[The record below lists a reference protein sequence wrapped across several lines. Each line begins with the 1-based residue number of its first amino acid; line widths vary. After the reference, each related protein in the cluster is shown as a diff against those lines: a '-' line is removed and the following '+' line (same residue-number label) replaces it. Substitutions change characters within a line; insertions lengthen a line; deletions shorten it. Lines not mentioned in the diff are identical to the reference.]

1 MGTYLNYFIEYRN
14 RPGDKWHLVSTLVP
28 TEKHSYP
35 EYCKKR
41 VIDGVEYC
49 VSIEVSRQG
58 HVRDVFSSRGWY
70 DAPFT
75 SRGFPEDMSDEL
87 KQYLEQCK
95 IDEWES
101 QKKEKDPDYEYE
113 IVNGVLTKMPR
124 KEPLSIEKDYQ
135 DYRYDKTWA
144 TLSELS
150 NFQENEVRKIEDR
163 IKEEQEKDKFTK
175 LNERIDKLESLII
188 NGEKEETD
196 SKDESDEDDG
206 YDYVAE
212 LQEELDDARFFGEW
226 VYGVNA
232 IVDFYNG
239 GWNDYENIRVIA
251 NLS

>member
-1 MGTYLNYFIEYRN
+1 
-14 RPGDKWHLVSTLVP
+14 
-28 TEKHSYP
+28 
-35 EYCKKR
+35 
-41 VIDGVEYC
+41 
-49 VSIEVSRQG
+49 
-58 HVRDVFSSRGWY
+58 
-70 DAPFT
+70 
-75 SRGFPEDMSDEL
+75 MSDEL
-87 KQYLEQCK
+87 KEYLEQCK
-95 IDEWES
+95 IDDWES

-113 IVNGVLTKMPR
+113 LVNGVLTKVPR

-150 NFQENEVRKIEDR
+150 NFQESEVRKIEDR

-175 LNERIDKLESLII
+175 LNERIDKLENLII
-188 NGEKEETD
+188 NGKKEEPD

-226 VYGVNA
+226 IYGVNA